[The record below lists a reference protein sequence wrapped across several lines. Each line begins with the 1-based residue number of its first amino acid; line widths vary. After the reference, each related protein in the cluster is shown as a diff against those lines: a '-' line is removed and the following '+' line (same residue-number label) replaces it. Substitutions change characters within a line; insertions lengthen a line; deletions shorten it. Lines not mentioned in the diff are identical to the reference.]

1 MVSGCG
7 GGGSSSDSGDT
18 SAGASSITISGTT
31 ATGAALT
38 GATVTA
44 KCASGTGTTTQASGS
59 DGSYTVTITGGTLPC
74 VLEATDGTTTLHSV
88 ATTTT
93 AQITP
98 LTELLVAQL
107 TGMDP
112 ATYMSSVNT
121 STLAATV
128 TSSAISTAQTA
139 VLAVLNDAGVDTSAI
154 TNLVTGS
161 ITAGSG
167 SDYDGVLD
175 NLATTLAEADT
186 ELSDLTTTVA
196 SSSSANTSTTTSSSD
211 DGSSAIAADLL
222 LKPAAG
228 TCTSLRATNYWAVF
242 TSRTGGT
249 AVQKFKVSIDT
260 ANSNS
265 ASVTFYTSADSS
277 TLEGTTY
284 TLTANGTCRFTSSA
298 GDDITVSPSGI
309 VAGRSADNEAFVALP
324 VQTHTLAEMAG
335 NWNMI
340 GGDTDDTNGNGWTYG
355 YATTVISTDGYQ
367 QISRGCWFDSTTT
380 STCAAI
386 GDDFLALQRPFAV
399 ASDGSFTTSSAN
411 NDTDGGPWA
420 DRMFV
425 YKTGKGD
432 YFAISANIATP
443 DTNGDGSVSYAT
455 KVRTLSLP
463 SVGATSSNW
472 NIAYNWTTGLVP
484 STLDSVSHTVT
495 AIDDATSSFTRLTG
509 SAGGATHAETILIN
523 DPYDGFSF
531 RDYASGV
538 ATSDNSTTTVR
549 KVFSLKG
556 GSAGITIGLQPYQ
569 DSSKPAKI
577 VISIAQPAS

>member
-1 MVSGCG
+1 MVSGC

-121 STLAATV
+121 STLATTV
-128 TSSAISTAQTA
+128 TTSAISTAQTA

-154 TNLVTGS
+154 TNLVTGN

-186 ELSDLTTTVA
+186 ELSDL
-196 SSSSANTSTTTSSSD
+196 
-211 DGSSAIAADLL
+211 L

-228 TCTSLRATNYWAVF
+228 TCSSLRATNYWAVF

-298 GDDITVSPSGI
+298 GDDVTVSPSGI

-340 GGDTDDTNGNGWTYG
+340 GGDTEDTNGNGWTYG
-355 YATTVISTDGYQ
+355 YATTVISADGYE

-380 STCAAI
+380 STCAPI

-399 ASDGSFTTSSAN
+399 ASDGTFTNSSAN
-411 NDTDGGPWA
+411 NDTDGGPWT

-509 SAGGATHAETILIN
+509 STGGATHTETILIN

-538 ATSDNSTTTVR
+538 ATSDNGTTTVR